1 MPQHAG
7 AATGSVAV
15 RSTPPADVAARLLAV
30 ALQLFGAKGYDG
42 VSVREV
48 ARAANVTTPNVYYY
62 FGSKRGLYLRLLHD
76 LLDRR
81 SAAVRTALREE
92 GDPITRL
99 RCVLEAYIW
108 FDRDDPVERE
118 AQLFLLREI
127 YGLGS
132 DMFTDLVSE
141 HDASNRRALRQVIED
156 GIRRG
161 VFRPV
166 RVEHTVIAI
175 FGVMLTFIRRAAL
188 GARVRP
194 SDAITQVMDVMIDG
208 LRNREAA
215 DQRRTAKPVARRNGS
230 ARRTRPRAAG
240 GGTVQ
245 TEVSGVDEVQAV
257 AGATEEPQR

>member
-1 MPQHAG
+1 MPHKSGTKTG
-7 AATGSVAV
+7 ARASQSA
-15 RSTPPADVAARLLAV
+15 PPPDVEARLLAA
-30 ALQLFGAKGYDG
+30 ALQLFGQKGYDS

-48 ARAANVTTPNVYYY
+48 ARAAGVTTPNVYYY

-81 SAAVRTALREE
+81 STAVSMALREK

-99 RCVLEAYIW
+99 RLMLEAYIW
-108 FDRDDPVERE
+108 FDRDAPVERE

-132 DMFTDLVSE
+132 DMFSELVTE
-141 HDASNRRALRQVIED
+141 HDASNRRALRQVIEE
-156 GIRRG
+156 GIRLG

-194 SDAITQVMDVMIDG
+194 SDAVTQVMDVMIEG
-208 LRNREAA
+208 LRNRETAVEKPA
-215 DQRRTAKPVARRNGS
+215 QKAVARGNGTAKSATARRQ
-230 ARRTRPRAAG
+230 P
-240 GGTVQ
+240 VP
-245 TEVSGVDEVQAV
+245 D
-257 AGATEEPQR
+257 GATEQR

>member
-1 MPQHAG
+1 MSTAVTPAAG
-7 AATGSVAV
+7 QRG
-15 RSTPPADVAARLLAV
+15 DVEDRLLSA
-30 ALQLFGAKGYDG
+30 ALTLFGKRGYTA
-42 VSVREV
+42 VSVRDV
-48 ARAANVTTPNVYYY
+48 ARAAGVTTPNVYYY

-81 SAAVRTALREE
+81 TTAVRVALAEK

-99 RCVLEAYIW
+99 RRVLEAYIW
-108 FDRDDPVERE
+108 FDRDDPVDRE

-132 DMFTDLVSE
+132 DLFTDLVAE
-141 HDASNRRALRQVIED
+141 HDASNRRALRQVIEE
-156 GIRRG
+156 GVRLG

-194 SDAITQVMDVMIDG
+194 SDAIAQVMDVMVDG
-208 LRNREAA
+208 LRARAPATETAA
-215 DQRRTAKPVARRNGS
+215 AKSDTRNGTARR
-230 ARRTRPRAAG
+230 PRG
-240 GGTVQ
+240 
-245 TEVSGVDEVQAV
+245 
-257 AGATEEPQR
+257 

>member
-1 MPQHAG
+1 MPQNEGRATG
-7 AATGSVAV
+7 AAA
-15 RSTPPADVAARLLAV
+15 STPAPPSDVEARLLAA
-30 ALQLFGAKGYDG
+30 ALQLFGQRGYDG

-76 LLDRR
+76 LLERR
-81 SAAVRTALREE
+81 SIAVGMALKEK
-92 GDPITRL
+92 GDPIVRL
-99 RCVLEAYIW
+99 RRMLEAYIW
-108 FDRDDPVERE
+108 FDRDAPVERE

-132 DMFTDLVSE
+132 DMFSELVTE
-141 HDASNRRALRQVIED
+141 HDASNRRALRLVIEE

-194 SDAITQVMDVMIDG
+194 PDAIAQVMDVMVEG
-208 LRNREAA
+208 MRRRGPQPEAA
-215 DQRRTAKPVARRNGS
+215 PAAGEARNGT
-230 ARRTRPRAAG
+230 ARRTRP
-240 GGTVQ
+240 
-245 TEVSGVDEVQAV
+245 
-257 AGATEEPQR
+257 

>member
-1 MPQHAG
+1 MRHNVDS
-7 AATGSVAV
+7 ATI
-15 RSTPPADVAARLLAV
+15 PADLPTRPRADVEARLLAV
-30 ALQLFGAKGYDG
+30 ALRLFGEKGYDG

-62 FGSKRGLYLRLLHD
+62 FGSKRGLYLRLLHE
-76 LLDRR
+76 LLERR
-81 SAAVRTALREE
+81 STAVRLALKER

-99 RCVLEAYIW
+99 RHLLEAYIW
-108 FDRDDPVERE
+108 FDRDDPVDSE

-141 HDASNRRALRQVIED
+141 HDASNRRALRQVIEE
-156 GIRRG
+156 GIRLG

-194 SDAITQVMDVMIDG
+194 ADAITQVMDVMIEG
-208 LRNREAA
+208 LRNREPGGDDVA
-215 DQRRTAKPVARRNGS
+215 TKPGVRRNG
-230 ARRTRPRAAG
+230 AARPRGAG
-240 GGTVQ
+240 GSMV
-245 TEVSGVDEVQAV
+245 
-257 AGATEEPQR
+257 

>member
-1 MPQHAG
+1 MPDNAG
-7 AATGSVAV
+7 ASTGSITA
-15 RSTPPADVAARLLAV
+15 TPPADVAARLLAA
-30 ALQLFGAKGYDG
+30 ALRLFGAKGYNG

-48 ARAANVTTPNVYYY
+48 ARAADVTTPNVYYY

-76 LLDRR
+76 LLERR
-81 SAAVRTALREE
+81 SAAVRTALREP

-99 RCVLEAYIW
+99 RRVLEAYIW

-141 HDASNRRALRQVIED
+141 HDASNRRALRQVIEE
-156 GIRRG
+156 GIRLG

-188 GARVRP
+188 GARLRP
-194 SDAITQVMDVMIDG
+194 SDGVTQVMDVMIEG
-208 LRNREAA
+208 LRNREATGA
-215 DQRRTAKPVARRNGS
+215 SPASKPAARRNG
-230 ARRTRPRAAG
+230 ATRPRAAG
-240 GGTVQ
+240 SAAQGIA
-245 TEVSGVDEVQAV
+245 SDDEVQAM
-257 AGATEEPQR
+257 ARPTEEPQR

>member
-1 MPQHAG
+1 MTG
-7 AATGSVAV
+7 TAA
-15 RSTPPADVAARLLAV
+15 PPDVEARLLAA
-30 ALQLFGAKGYDG
+30 ALQLFGQRGYDS

-48 ARAANVTTPNVYYY
+48 ARAAGVTTPNVYYY

-81 SAAVRTALREE
+81 STAVSMALREK

-99 RCVLEAYIW
+99 RHMLEAYIW
-108 FDRDDPVERE
+108 FDRDAPVERE

-132 DMFTDLVSE
+132 DMFSELVTE
-141 HDASNRRALRQVIED
+141 HDASNRRALRQVIEE
-156 GIRRG
+156 GIRLG

-194 SDAITQVMDVMIDG
+194 SDAVTQVMDVMIEG
-208 LRNREAA
+208 LRNRDTDVE
-215 DQRRTAKPVARRNGS
+215 KPASKPAARRNGTAKS
-230 ARRTRPRAAG
+230 ATARRPQSLDG
-240 GGTVQ
+240 V
-245 TEVSGVDEVQAV
+245 TEQ
-257 AGATEEPQR
+257 

>member
-1 MPQHAG
+1 MPHKAG
-7 AATGSVAV
+7 TRTTAATTA
-15 RSTPPADVAARLLAV
+15 PPADVEARLLAA
-30 ALQLFGAKGYDG
+30 ALQLFGQKGYDS

-48 ARAANVTTPNVYYY
+48 ARAAGVTTPNVYYY

-81 SAAVRTALREE
+81 STAVSMALREK

-99 RCVLEAYIW
+99 RLMLEAYIW
-108 FDRDDPVERE
+108 FDRDAPVERE

-132 DMFTDLVSE
+132 DMFSELVTE
-141 HDASNRRALRQVIED
+141 HDASNRRALRQVIEE
-156 GIRRG
+156 GIRLG

-194 SDAITQVMDVMIDG
+194 SDAVTQVMDVMIEG
-208 LRNREAA
+208 LRNRESPE
-215 DQRRTAKPVARRNGS
+215 DKPASKAVVRRNGTTKRAA
-230 ARRTRPRAAG
+230 ARR
-240 GGTVQ
+240 
-245 TEVSGVDEVQAV
+245 
-257 AGATEEPQR
+257 PQSPDGEAKQR